1 MRPGLRTQHKQDEV
15 TASPKSVAS
24 HASTGYNLHS
34 MLLMTCQVWIK
45 APGGTLIKELALLD
59 SGSTSSFISERVAQ
73 SLNLTT
79 FDDIWNRRYH
89 MQITTQLYFDLI
101 DFISVHPKCQ

>member
-24 HASTGYNLHS
+24 HASTGYNLPS

-45 APGGTLIKELALLD
+45 APGGTFKALALLD

-89 MQITTQLYFDLI
+89 MQITTQLYFDLK
-101 DFISVHPKCQ
+101 DLISVHAKCQ